1 MTYLPLKRLAIV
13 VLVTLAAGAFVVAGS
28 QQNPRAGVAKLLQ
41 VEGEVMVNG
50 AAAVSGATFSSE
62 STVTTAARS
71 SAVVS
76 LGKLGRVEVFPEST
90 MKLNFGDPNVS
101 VAMLDQ
107 GRVRISTSS
116 NVNASAN
123 TKEGNIRTTG
133 NQRNEFIVDTSCGNT
148 FVSVKRG
155 TVDLRTG
162 DSVKQI
168 AAGNQDTAGTAR
180 PGCTPAP

>member
-1 MTYLPLKRLAIV
+1 MTHLPLKRLAAV
-13 VLVTLAAGAFVVAGS
+13 VLVTLVVGSVIFAGS
-28 QQNPRAGVAKLLQ
+28 RQNPRAGVAKLLQ
-41 VEGEVMVNG
+41 VEGEVTVNG
-50 AAAVSGATFSSE
+50 AAAVSGAVFSSD
-62 STVTTAARS
+62 SSVTTAARS

-90 MKLNFGDPNVS
+90 MKLTFGDPNVS

-107 GRVRISTSS
+107 GRVRISSS
-116 NVNASAN
+116 SGVNASAN
-123 TKEGNIRTTG
+123 TRDGNIRTTG
-133 NQRNEFIVDTSCGNT
+133 NQRNDFIVDTTCGNT

-162 DSVKQI
+162 DDVKQVP
-168 AAGNQDTAGTAR
+168 AGGRDTIGTAR

>member
-1 MTYLPLKRLAIV
+1 MIHLPLSRLSAV
-13 VLVTLAAGAFVVAGS
+13 VLVGLGAFIIAGS
-28 QQNPRAGVAKLLQ
+28 QQNPRAGVAKLQQ
-41 VEGEVMVNG
+41 VQGEVTVNG
-50 AAAVSGATFSSE
+50 AAAVSGAAFSSE
-62 STVTTAARS
+62 SSITTAARS

-90 MKLNFGDPNVS
+90 MKVIFGDPNVS

-116 NVNASAN
+116 NINASAN

-133 NQRNEFIVDTSCGNT
+133 QQRNEFIVDTTCGNT

-155 TVDLRTG
+155 TVDIRTG
-162 DSVKQI
+162 EDVKQV
-168 AAGNQDTAGTAR
+168 AAGNHDSVGTAK
-180 PGCTPAP
+180 PGCKPAP

>member
-1 MTYLPLKRLAIV
+1 MTHLPLKRLLTV
-13 VLVTLAAGAFVVAGS
+13 VLVCVGCVVVAGS

-41 VEGEVMVNG
+41 IQGEVTVNG

-62 STVTTAARS
+62 SSITTAARS

-76 LGKLGRVEVFPEST
+76 LGKLGRVEVFPDST

-116 NVNASAN
+116 GVNASAN
-123 TKEGNIRTTG
+123 TKDGNIRTTG

-155 TVDLRTG
+155 TVDIRTG
-162 DSVKQI
+162 DNVKQV

>member
-1 MTYLPLKRLAIV
+1 MTHLPLKRLAAV
-13 VLVTLAAGAFVVAGS
+13 VLVTLVVGS
-28 QQNPRAGVAKLLQ
+28 VIFAENQQNPRAGVAKLLQ
-41 VEGEVMVNG
+41 IQGEVTVNG
-50 AAAVSGATFSSE
+50 AAAASGATFSSD

-76 LGKLGRVEVFPEST
+76 LGKLGRVEVFPDST

-107 GRVRISTSS
+107 GRVRISSS
-116 NVNASAN
+116 SGVNASAN
-123 TKEGNIRTTG
+123 TKDGNIRTTG
-133 NQRNEFIVDTSCGNT
+133 NQRSEFIVDTSCGNT
-148 FVSVKRG
+148 FVSVKKG

-162 DSVKQI
+162 DDVRQV
-168 AAGNQDTAGTAR
+168 AAGSQDTAGTAR